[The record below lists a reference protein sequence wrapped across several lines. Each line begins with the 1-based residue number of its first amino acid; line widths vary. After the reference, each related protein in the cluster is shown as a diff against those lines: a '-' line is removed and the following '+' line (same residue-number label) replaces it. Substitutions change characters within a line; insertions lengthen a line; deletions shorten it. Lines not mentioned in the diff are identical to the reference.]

1 MPRMDVGGTLH
12 EGSLVGGPVQPLRL
26 SLRER
31 SQGTLWLVTQLSWGH
46 SSLVAGVL
54 WSEEQGLATEA
65 GPHPA
70 GRHHVLPAIRSP
82 RGREVRQLQVAV
94 PDLVVVP
101 QLVVPT
107 LALLG
112 EEVDSPWG
120 AFFRQGW
127 WLVGCAGD
135 WVEQAWQLGI
145 LRVAKAGHMLHT
157 QQDPCGEEGAA
168 VSRS

>member
-1 MPRMDVGGTLH
+1 MKALAMIFTMLYCTN
-12 EGSLVGGPVQPLRL
+12 LNRL
-26 SLRER
+26 FPHN
-31 SQGTLWLVTQLSWGH
+31 SWSNH
-46 SSLVAGVL
+46 S
-54 WSEEQGLATEA
+54 
-65 GPHPA
+65 
-70 GRHHVLPAIRSP
+70 I
-82 RGREVRQLQVAV
+82 
-94 PDLVVVP
+94 P